1 MLKIKK
7 FTFNPF
13 SENTYL
19 WINEHNECWI
29 TDPGMY
35 GASEEKILFDYIE
48 SNQLKPQA
56 IINTHAHID
65 HILGIEAVIAK
76 YNIPFYLHR
85 DDLQILDNA
94 KGSAMMFGFNFNVI
108 PQVDRYLTHGDVI
121 RMGADT
127 VEVRLAPGHS
137 PGSVVLYS
145 QDGGFVVSGDVLF
158 AGSVG
163 RTDLPGGDT
172 NTLMIS
178 IKEQMYTLPDN
189 TIVYSGHGTETTI
202 GKEKTSNPFVR
213 G

>member
-19 WINEHNECWI
+19 WINEANECWI

-35 GASEEKILFDYIE
+35 GAAEEKVLFDYIS
-48 SNQLKPQA
+48 SNGLKPIA
-56 IINTHAHID
+56 IINTHTHID
-65 HILGIEAVIAK
+65 HILGIDAVKAK
-76 YNIPFYLHR
+76 YDIPFYMHE
-85 DDLQILDNA
+85 LDMPVLNNA

-108 PQVDRYLTHGDVI
+108 PQPDGYLTHGQQFQ
-121 RMGADT
+121 MGDDA
-127 VEVRLAPGHS
+127 VEIRLAPGHS
-137 PGSVVLYS
+137 PGSVLLYAA
-145 QDGGFVVSGDVLF
+145 DAKLVVGGDVLF

-172 NTLMIS
+172 DTLMTS
-178 IKEQMYTLPDN
+178 IKEQMYTLPND
-189 TIVYSGHGTETTI
+189 TVVYSGHGPETTVAQ
-202 GKEKTSNPFVR
+202 EKATNPFVR